1 MSLRLRL
8 TLYFTGFLA
17 VALVVAGSVV
27 YVLTQRS
34 LTESVER
41 RIDQA
46 LADFENEGYQV
57 GANGLPGD
65 AHYLVSLYVNPLLEP
80 ADLRNGTI
88 FDGRLYA
95 DLQRNGPTTDPEYIF
110 NSLEDDTY
118 ELLFDTGNASTTL
131 RLEDGRFLRVRAFR
145 IPRNEISQFPGVVIL
160 GFPIARDILSQLRD
174 NLVRT
179 VLVSFLGFGLLV
191 WLASKQM
198 LLPLKRMTQAASRV
212 SSADLSQRVPV
223 ARTRDE
229 LRELSETLNH
239 MLGRLQ
245 ESFDTQRRFTADA
258 SHELRTPVTAIAGH
272 VNYLLR
278 RTKTSPEQND
288 SLIVIK
294 REAERMGKLV
304 ADLLELARAD
314 AGFRVDR
321 RNMNIV
327 EVAEAVHMEIAPVAG
342 QATINVAPAQS
353 VLMVR
358 GDFDRLKQ
366 VMLNLIQ
373 NALNAGS
380 TAITL
385 ALFEER
391 GRVVVEIADNGPGI
405 PHEAIPHLF
414 ERFYRV
420 DEARSTRGNGSGL
433 GLAIVKWVVDQ
444 HEGNVLVESHAGE
457 GTVFTIYIPGL
468 EVEEEMPVLVS
479 V

>member
-17 VALVVAGSVV
+17 VALLVAGSVV
-27 YVLTQRS
+27 YALTQRS
-34 LTESVER
+34 LTESIER
-41 RIDQA
+41 RADQA
-46 LADFENEGYQV
+46 LEDLAAQGYRL
-57 GANGLPGD
+57 GANALPGD
-65 AHYLVSLYVNPLLEP
+65 VHYLISLYVRPPERTS
-80 ADLRNGTI
+80 DLRTGTV

-95 DLQRNGPTTDPEYIF
+95 GLQRNGPTTDPEHIF
-110 NSLEDDTY
+110 DALADDVY
-118 ELLFDTGNASTTL
+118 ETLYNAGEASTTL
-131 RLEDGRFLRVRAFR
+131 QLEDGRFLRVRAVTVDAGD
-145 IPRNEISQFPGVVIL
+145 IAEFPGVVLL
-160 GFPIARDILSQLRD
+160 GFPIARDILGQLSD

-179 VLVSFLGFGLLV
+179 MIISFAGFGLLV
-191 WLASKQM
+191 WFASQQM

-223 ARTRDE
+223 APTKDE

-278 RTKTSPEQND
+278 RTNTSPEQND

-342 QATINVAPAQS
+342 QAAITVSPAQS

-380 TAITL
+380 TTISL

-405 PHEAIPHLF
+405 PNEAIPHLF

-457 GTVFTIYIPGL
+457 GTVFTIYIPAL
-468 EVEEEMPVLVS
+468 EVEEDMPVLVS

>member
-8 TLYFTGFLA
+8 TVYFTGFLA

-27 YVLTQRS
+27 YALTQRS
-34 LTESVER
+34 LTESIER
-41 RIDQA
+41 RADQA
-46 LADFENEGYQV
+46 LEDLRAQGYDEG
-57 GANGLPGD
+57 ASALPGD
-65 AHYLVSLYVNPLLEP
+65 VHYLVSLYVTPLQSP
-80 ADLRNGTI
+80 QDLRSGTV

-95 DLQRNGPTTDPEYIF
+95 GLQRNGPTTDPERIF
-110 NSLEDDTY
+110 NILDREVY
-118 ELLFDTGNASTTL
+118 EALYEGTEVSTTVEL
-131 RLEDGRFLRVRAFR
+131 QDGRFLRVRAVTVDAGA
-145 IPRNEISQFPGVVIL
+145 IAEFPGVVLL
-160 GFPIARDILSQLRD
+160 GFPIARDILSQLSD

-179 VLVSFLGFGLLV
+179 MVLSFVGFGLLV
-191 WLASKQM
+191 WAASKQM
-198 LLPLKRMTQAASRV
+198 LMPLKRMTQAAARV
-212 SSADLSQRVPV
+212 SSQDLSQRVPV
-223 ARTRDE
+223 APSRDE

-258 SHELRTPVTAIAGH
+258 SHELRTPVTAITGH

-278 RTKTSPEQND
+278 RTKTSPEQHD
-288 SLIVIK
+288 SLVVIK

-321 RNMNIV
+321 REMNIV

-342 QATINVAPAQS
+342 QAAITVSPAQA
-353 VLMVR
+353 VLMIM

-380 TAITL
+380 TAVSV
-385 ALFEER
+385 ALYAEK

-405 PHEAIPHLF
+405 PSEALPHLF
-414 ERFYRV
+414 DRFYRV

-433 GLAIVKWVVDQ
+433 GLAIVKWVVEQ
-444 HEGNVLVESHAGE
+444 HQGDVLVESHAGE
-457 GTVFTIYIPGL
+457 GTVFSVYLPAL
-468 EVEEEMPVLVS
+468 EVTEDVPVLVG